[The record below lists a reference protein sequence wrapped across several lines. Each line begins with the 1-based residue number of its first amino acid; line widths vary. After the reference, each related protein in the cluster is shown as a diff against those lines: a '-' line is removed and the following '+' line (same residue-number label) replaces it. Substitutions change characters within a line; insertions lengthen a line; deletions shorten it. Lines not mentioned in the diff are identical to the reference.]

1 MLYLLEQVERSLLF
15 FLTFIRLGRHSF
27 KGVYH
32 NIGAGVLTKLAST
45 CSGEISC
52 PPSLQGNLTIR
63 EILPLN
69 LLFLKIKVGY
79 CSMFPKRHCIALYN
93 KRYYLQNVKL
103 HASRA
108 HHFKM

>member
-52 PPSLQGNLTIR
+52 PPLIARQPNNTRDIASQFVVFEDQGGV
-63 EILPLN
+63 
-69 LLFLKIKVGY
+69 LF
-79 CSMFPKRHCIALYN
+79 
-93 KRYYLQNVKL
+93 NV
-103 HASRA
+103 S
-108 HHFKM
+108 